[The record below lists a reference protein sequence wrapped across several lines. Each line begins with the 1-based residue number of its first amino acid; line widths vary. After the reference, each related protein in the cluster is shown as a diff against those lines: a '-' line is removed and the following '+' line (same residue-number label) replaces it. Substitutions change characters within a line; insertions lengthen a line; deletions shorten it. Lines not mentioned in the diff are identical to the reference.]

1 MKYLNDE
8 KLIEVI
14 DEYRDK
20 SLLEEKKFA
29 IMIDGEWGSGK
40 TYFIDKYRNNKLDKK
55 IIYISLFGVKT
66 LEKLEDKIIYEQI
79 VSEYEGKKGVVING
93 IRKTTDATLKIISS
107 LFKDDDVKKLVKD
120 IPLESIINTLSKP
133 EGYFIIL
140 DDFERC
146 EIEINELLG
155 YIDVLLKKNGCLIVG
170 SENDFCNS
178 RDCQIIE
185 KYNKTKEKII
195 SNIYYYNPDIEVAL
209 SNIIKNSNISS
220 ITQKILEENC
230 KELVTVFNKTGC
242 KNIRTLKFI
251 INEYNRLINKI
262 DFSQLEEKEIQLLEM
277 LLLDVLKYL
286 TYKAIC
292 LKKGIVYTNNYE
304 YDDEVDEHIKN
315 EYGLLINAYKVIDE
329 ALESG
334 YYDKQRINDF
344 IKKYIQRL
352 INRDEL
358 DKNPLNVLKYWW
370 ENEETKVL
378 ENLNI
383 IKKMILKGELKEK
396 YFTILKKIIK
406 LEEAGYKK
414 DIIDDFIETM
424 SNAIDEKVEF
434 PSVFEDDNEFLKVEK
449 YINKYKDIKNEFVDK
464 IKAKQSQSVIE
475 NLNDL
480 LKNEDSFLPVY
491 KCYFKYIDSLGEE
504 NILNLLDIEI
514 LIKKIDSYS
523 VLEFSNYRRAMYEIY
538 RKSIEG
544 RAEIKEISQIKRLF
558 EYYSN
563 KMDNYIITDVSLRYN
578 MKLYLDELN
587 TVIENSKS

>member
-20 SLLEEKKFA
+20 SLQEEKKFA

-93 IRKTTDATLKIISS
+93 IRKTSDATLKIISS
-107 LFKDDDVKKLVKD
+107 LFKDNDVKKLVKD

-155 YIDVLLKKNGCLIVG
+155 YIDVLLKKNCCLIIG

-209 SNIIKNSNISS
+209 SNIIKNSKISS
-220 ITQKILEENC
+220 ITQKILEENS

-262 DFSQLEEKEIQLLEM
+262 DFSQSEEKERNLLEI

-292 LKKGIVYTNNYE
+292 FKKGIVCTNSYE
-304 YDDEVDEHIKN
+304 YDDEVEEHIKN
-315 EYGLLINAYKVIDE
+315 EYGLIITAYKFIDE

-334 YYDKQRINDF
+334 YYDKKRINDF

-414 DIIDDFIETM
+414 DIIDDFIKTM

-434 PSVFEDDNEFLKVEK
+434 PSMFEDDNEFLKVEK
-449 YINKYKDIKNEFVDK
+449 YINKYKDIKNEFVDI

-504 NILNLLDIEI
+504 NILNLLDIEV

-544 RAEIKEISQIKRLF
+544 RTEIKEISQIKRLF

-587 TVIENSKS
+587 TIIKNSKS